1 MTLQKFN
8 PNGFT
13 NMDFTMKVLILI
25 HDIYT
30 VGLITKI
37 KDEEIR
43 IFSHNYR
50 LDTYDEFDKSQ
61 FQHITHYVC
70 LDQVMTMYLDF
81 ETMTTENLLKLLDD
95 IKKGIRKQRG
105 LQDE

>member
-61 FQHITHYVC
+61 FQHITHYAC

>member
-1 MTLQKFN
+1 MTIQKFN
-8 PNGFT
+8 PNDFT

-30 VGLITKI
+30 VGLITRV

-61 FQHITHYVC
+61 FEHITHYAC

-95 IKKGIRKQRG
+95 IKKELESRG
-105 LQDE
+105 DLNNE

>member
-1 MTLQKFN
+1 MTIQKSI
-8 PNGFT
+8 PNDFT

-37 KDEEIR
+37 KDEDTK

-61 FQHITHYVC
+61 FEYITHYAC
-70 LDQVMTMYLDF
+70 LD
-81 ETMTTENLLKLLDD
+81 
-95 IKKGIRKQRG
+95 
-105 LQDE
+105 

>member
-1 MTLQKFN
+1 MTLQKFD

-30 VGLITKI
+30 VGLITRV

-61 FQHITHYVC
+61 FEYITHYAC
-70 LDQVMTMYLDF
+70 LD
-81 ETMTTENLLKLLDD
+81 
-95 IKKGIRKQRG
+95 
-105 LQDE
+105 

>member
-1 MTLQKFN
+1 MTIQKFN
-8 PNGFT
+8 PNDFT

-30 VGLITKI
+30 VGLII
-37 KDEEIR
+37 RVKDEDIK

-61 FQHITHYVC
+61 FEYITHYVC
-70 LDQVMTMYLDF
+70 LDQVMTMYLDL
-81 ETMTTENLLKLLDD
+81 ETMATENLLKLLDD
-95 IKKGIRKQRG
+95 IKNELESRGG

>member
-8 PNGFT
+8 PGIFVNE
-13 NMDFTMKVLILI
+13 DFTMKVLILI

-30 VGLITKI
+30 VGLITKV
-37 KDEEIR
+37 KDEDIK

-61 FQHITHYVC
+61 FEHITHYAC
-70 LDQVMTMYLDF
+70 LD
-81 ETMTTENLLKLLDD
+81 
-95 IKKGIRKQRG
+95 
-105 LQDE
+105 

>member
-1 MTLQKFN
+1 
-8 PNGFT
+8 
-13 NMDFTMKVLILI
+13 MKVLILI

-30 VGLITKI
+30 VGLITRV

-61 FQHITHYVC
+61 FEHITHYAC
-70 LDQVMTMYLDF
+70 LD
-81 ETMTTENLLKLLDD
+81 
-95 IKKGIRKQRG
+95 
-105 LQDE
+105 